1 MKYINGSGGLS
12 DASNAG
18 RNSDLA
24 RRSYDSKFEKMRS
37 SPMRSDGSAADL
49 VLSHEMLLC
58 FWH

>member
-12 DASNAG
+12 DVSSAG
-18 RNSDLA
+18 RYSDLA
-24 RRSYDSKFEKMRS
+24 RSYDSKFEKMRS

>member
-12 DASNAG
+12 DVSDAG

-24 RRSYDSKFEKMRS
+24 RRSYDSKFEKMSS
-37 SPMRSDGSAADL
+37 SPMGSEGSASDL